1 MWINCDVRQYLSD
14 TSAHSHEMGIDKT
27 ILMLWGCGGYS
38 NRGRDNI
45 RVSTLQRTLR
55 EISGLRTARLLEA
68 EWNGLHLVVRVLISS
83 CLVIGVRRLC
93 DPAQLQVVTEGDATA
108 CVACLQYYS

>member
-1 MWINCDVRQYLSD
+1 
-14 TSAHSHEMGIDKT
+14 MGIDKT
-27 ILMLWGCGGYS
+27 ILMLWGCGSYS

-45 RVSTLQRTLR
+45 RVLTLRRTPR
-55 EISGLRTARLLEA
+55 EISGQWMTRLLEA

-93 DPAQLQVVTEGDATA
+93 DPAQSQVVTGGDVTA
-108 CVACLQYYS
+108 CVACLQHYS